1 MCTGLLQQVC
11 FVQNLFN
18 FVVVV
23 SHNWAVSHNWV
34 SVPYLVNLLQLLY
47 LADIWKDFIIKHVHV
62 VVDVH
67 ISRSSV
73 WKQQ

>member
-11 FVQNLFN
+11 FVQNLFQFHN
-18 FVVVV
+18 TFFV
-23 SHNWAVSHNWV
+23 VSHNWV

-47 LADIWKDFIIKHVHV
+47 LAGSWKDFIIKHVHI